1 LVRMPPDLLCDRAI
15 FRMYRVG
22 HGSDR
27 SGDEDLADL
36 AVLGQ
41 DIAHEIVAVWRQ
53 NFVEMGFVSK
63 MRLLAPDPEI
73 A

>member
-1 LVRMPPDLLCDRAI
+1 
-15 FRMYRVG
+15 MYRVG